1 MDQPHD
7 SRDLRRLDAP
17 WDVTQRPMDR
27 HERHP
32 EPTAYE
38 HHCHVVRFRQLR
50 QHLRVTGPL
59 VPGPPEGAFVDRR
72 GHDGSE
78 PAREGILTS
87 SLDRPRRDASR
98 FSRVLPEWNRCVRL
112 YIVHLDPELACA
124 VQSKAVGALV
134 EKLARSIDA
143 KCPGIG
149 ERRQRLQHDLGA
161 DPGRVAAG
169 QADSAH
175 RIRSCAHHDSGYA
188 SIMEAYRLRR
198 DGSRDRLQVPF
209 RGPAL
214 LNAPLYNKSTAFTHS
229 ERAAFGLE
237 GLLPDAVSTMDQQA
251 RRVYDNIARKTD
263 ALERY
268 IGLAALQDR
277 NEHLFHRVLLDH
289 LEEFL
294 PVVYTPTV
302 GQACQ
307 LYSRIFRR
315 TRGLWITPQH
325 EGRIHDVLRS
335 APFAGVRLVVVT
347 DNERILGLGDQ
358 GAGGMGIPIG
368 KLALYSAAA
377 GIHPAQTLPVS
388 LDVGTD
394 NQGLLADDL
403 YLGWRQP
410 RLRGDR
416 YDALVREFVDAIK
429 RTFPDALL
437 QWEDFK
443 KGTALRL
450 LDTYRHELP
459 SFNDDVQGTAA
470 VAVAGVLAGLRG
482 IGARLREQRIVILG
496 AGAAGVGIAR
506 LLRTAVGRAG
516 LERDQLTK
524 AIAVLDSRGFVVA
537 DREIRDDYK
546 RELAWP
552 SDLAGSVGLGDGADR
567 SLLGVVT
574 AFEPTILIG
583 TSGQA
588 GAFDEKTIRAMA
600 SKCERPIIFPLSNP
614 TANSEATPSDLLGWT
629 DGRAL
634 IATGSPFDP
643 VVRAGVTHRIG
654 QGNNVFIFPG
664 VGLGALVAEARE
676 VTDGMFEVAA
686 NTLATQVAQQDLNQG
701 MLFPPVTALRE
712 TAAKVAIAVVRE
724 ARDAGVGREIDDD
737 EIGVVVAAAMW
748 EPAYPEMTAV

>member
-1 MDQPHD
+1 M
-7 SRDLRRLDAP
+7 
-17 WDVTQRPMDR
+17 
-27 HERHP
+27 
-32 EPTAYE
+32 
-38 HHCHVVRFRQLR
+38 
-50 QHLRVTGPL
+50 HLYV
-59 VPGPPEGAFVDRR
+59 
-72 GHDGSE
+72 
-78 PAREGILTS
+78 
-87 SLDRPRRDASR
+87 
-98 FSRVLPEWNRCVRL
+98 
-112 YIVHLDPELACA
+112 VHLDSQLTHT
-124 VQSKAVGALV
+124 VQSETVGALV
-134 EKLARSIDA
+134 EDLAGSIDTMR
-143 KCPGIG
+143 PSVG
-149 ERRQRLQHDLGA
+149 ERRQRPQHDLGA
-161 DPGRVAAG
+161 DPRRVAAG
-169 QADSAH
+169 QTDSAR
-175 RIRSCAHHDSGYA
+175 RIRRNAHHDSGYA
-188 SIMEAYRLRR
+188 SIVEAYRLQR
-198 DGSRDRLQVPF
+198 DGLRDHLQVPF
-209 RGPAL
+209 RGHAL

-229 ERAAFGLE
+229 EREAFGLE
-237 GLLPDAVSTMDQQA
+237 GLLPDAVSTIEQQA
-251 RRVYDNIARKTD
+251 RRAYDNIARETD

-289 LEEFL
+289 LEELL
-294 PVVYTPTV
+294 PIVYTPTV

-335 APFAGVRLVVVT
+335 APFEGVRLVVVT

-394 NQGLLADDL
+394 NQDLLADDL
-403 YLGWRQP
+403 YLGWRHP

-429 RTFPDALL
+429 RTFPGALL

-482 IGARLREQRIVILG
+482 IGAPLREQRIVILG

-506 LLRTAVGRAG
+506 LLRTALARSGLAG
-516 LERDQLTK
+516 DGLTRS
-524 AIAVLDSRGFVVA
+524 IAVLDSHGFVVA
-537 DREIRDDYK
+537 DRELRDDYK

-552 SDLAGSVGLGDGADR
+552 SDLASSVGLGEGVDR
-567 SLLGVVT
+567 SLQGVVT

-614 TANSEATPSDLLGWT
+614 TANSEATPSDLLSWT

-643 VVRAGVTHRIG
+643 VVRGGVTHRIG

-686 NTLATQVAQQDLNQG
+686 DTLATQVAPRDLSQG
-701 MLFPPVTALRE
+701 MLFPSVTALRD
-712 TAAKVAIAVVRE
+712 TAARIAIAVVRE

-737 EIGVVVAAAMW
+737 EISGVVAAAMW
-748 EPAYPEMTAV
+748 EPAYPEMTAL